1 MKKITTVIFAHGDA
15 IETVRRHLPVWKSNT
30 DNLLIIS
37 PNNNPCI
44 VDGVDCLTHE
54 GRQHHGPLS
63 LKRQQFAMK
72 TALLYESDLYIFL
85 EYDALLLKRPKF
97 RNIIQGNLYNEQ
109 LFLEKNIEKV
119 DWRCFLHFPWIFPK
133 KQLKAFLKNV
143 SLEEGD
149 STPQDI
155 WLANKLMQH
164 KFKVYNLMGEIT
176 GVYEG
181 FSKNSFDT
189 NELINIA
196 VDKVKQG
203 AYALH
208 GIKTKEVFERILNA
222 YQNK

>member
-1 MKKITTVIFAHGDA
+1 MKKITTIIFAHGDA
-15 IETVRRHLPVWKSNT
+15 IETVNRHLAIWKSNT
-30 DNLLIIS
+30 DNLVIVS
-37 PNNNPCI
+37 PNDNPCI
-44 VDGVDCLTHE
+44 VNGVDCLTYE

-72 TALLYESDLYIFL
+72 AAMLYESDLYIFL

-97 RNIIQGNLYNEQ
+97 RNVIQGNLYNEQ
-109 LFLEKNIEKV
+109 LFLEKNDNIV
-119 DWRCFLHFPWIFPK
+119 DTRCFLHFPWIFPK
-133 KQLKAFLKNV
+133 KELQLFLNTA

-164 KFKVYNLMGEIT
+164 SFKVHNLMGESTNI
-176 GVYEG
+176 YEG

-189 NELINIA
+189 DELINAA

-208 GIKTKEVFERILNA
+208 GIKTKEVFDRILNA
-222 YQNK
+222 YQK